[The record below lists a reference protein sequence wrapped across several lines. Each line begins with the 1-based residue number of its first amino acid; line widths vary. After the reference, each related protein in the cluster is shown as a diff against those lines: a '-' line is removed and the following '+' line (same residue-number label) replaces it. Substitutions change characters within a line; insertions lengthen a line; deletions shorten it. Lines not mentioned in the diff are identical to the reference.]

1 MNLRNRWAWLK
12 ATGHKVKFY
21 DSFIQYWLFIDKES
35 ENNLPEAGTLHLANS
50 QIDFTESQFIQV
62 EPESKKF
69 PPKNVLPTI
78 EE

>member
-1 MNLRNRWAWLK
+1 M
-12 ATGHKVKFY
+12 
-21 DSFIQYWLFIDKES
+21 QYWLFIDKEN